1 MKEWQ
6 ELGKELRR
14 YINPETFPVAIKILK
29 DKGEIPNGTRTPL
42 KDLKVKMAHCQAQ
55 TIARKYGWTIAMTK
69 EDLGCA
75 ISGHTYGWEPV
86 NQEDALNFFIR
97 MNYAADTT
105 VALNIFQSFRS
116 LKPGQSEAVVYS
128 PLEWTKIEPHVILI
142 YLNPA
147 QLMRCL
153 HGSTQRTGQPITS
166 SFSGRAASCSEGV
179 LGAHLDQLP
188 KVVIPGNGDRVW
200 ATAQDHEVAY
210 ALPASHLKD
219 LVEGLAKTH
228 QRGIR
233 YPIPSFLRYQP
244 EVGLTLP
251 LTDIFKQA
259 GEKIKKG

>member
-29 DKGEIPNGTRTPL
+29 DKKEIPSETRTPL
-42 KDLKVKMAHCQAQ
+42 KDLKIKMAHCQAQ
-55 TIARKYGWTIAMTK
+55 AICRKYGWTIAMTK

-97 MNYAADTT
+97 MNYASDTT
-105 VALNIFQSFRS
+105 VALNIFQSFRT
-116 LKPGQSEAVVYS
+116 LKPGQCEAVVYS
-128 PLEWTKIEPHVILI
+128 PLEWTKIEPDVILI

-153 HGSTQRTGQPITS
+153 HGSTQRAGQPITS

-179 LGAHLDQLP
+179 LGAFLDQSP

-200 ATAQDHEVAY
+200 ATAQDHEMAY

-219 LVEGLAKTH
+219 LVEGLSQDSRKGNT
-228 QRGIR
+228 
-233 YPIPSFLRYQP
+233 IPHPQLF
-244 EVGLTLP
+244 TLSTGGGTYTP
-251 LTDIFKQA
+251 VNGYL
-259 GEKIKKG
+259 